1 MKMKHKFL
9 NNEIPPDTEILVV
22 GTFNPEI
29 PGNAANFFYSRG
41 QNVFWEL
48 MSAIFEEKC
57 VRYESKNEKKAFIKR
72 HKIAFADLIEEINL
86 DEKEA
91 STYSDRFLDKHLN
104 TATCKDI
111 AGEIARLKHLK
122 KVCFT
127 RSSFGGI
134 PNIKKKIDEI
144 AAQCKNKEHPKRFA
158 CLPTPANCRRIDP
171 QKRFAVWK
179 EFFTSWEEK

>member
-1 MKMKHKFL
+1 MKHKFL

-48 MSAIFEEKC
+48 MSAILEEKC

-127 RSSFGGI
+127 RSSCGGI

-179 EFFTSWEEK
+179 EFFTSWEEQ